1 VDAEA
6 MNKIDKLK
14 RKMVLSQI
22 LEVMIMADV
31 TARFRGLHRRRPMRS
46 TPPAQLS
53 KVIAAH
59 K

>member
-1 VDAEA
+1 